1 MLQFMGVLIMAS
13 IEFKGLNELMNYF
26 KKAPKLAQTEMT
38 KIVKHCGSMCHI
50 EEQRRVPVDTGFLKR
65 SIFITI
71 KDLGLTAKIE
81 PTANYASYVEY
92 GTRKMDAQPYV
103 RPAYDKASKEFVER
117 TNKLFKK

>member
-13 IEFKGLNELMNYF
+13 VEFKGLNELMNYF

-71 KDLGLTAKIE
+71 KDVGLTAKIE
-81 PTANYASYVEY
+81 PTASYAGYVEY
-92 GTRKMDAQPYV
+92 GTRKMNAQPYV
-103 RPAYDKASKEFVER
+103 RPAYDKATKEFVER